1 MAQQARG
8 CRRTITVI
16 ERAGASIASTAD
28 GSTTMNA
35 TLVDDLFNQLQGPQ
49 LAQIGQQLGLS
60 QPQANDAVSAAL
72 PLLIGA
78 LGRNA
83 SHPQG
88 AEALYG
94 ALQRDHAGLDL
105 GNVLGSVLGGGGQG
119 TEILG
124 HIFGARQGNAAQ
136 GLGAATGLGGA
147 QANTLLKLLAPIVL
161 AYLARR
167 MFSQGNAAS
176 PQALGQA
183 LGDEHEQI
191 RQQGGL
197 GGGLLG
203 AVLDRDGDGDADFSD
218 LIGLAGSVLGG
229 RR

>member
-1 MAQQARG
+1 MTSLA
-8 CRRTITVI
+8 
-16 ERAGASIASTAD
+16 
-28 GSTTMNA
+28 
-35 TLVDDLFNQLQGPQ
+35 DDLLTQLQGPQ

-60 QPQANDAVSAAL
+60 QPQATQAVSAAL
-72 PLLIGA
+72 PLLLGA

-83 SHPQG
+83 SQPQG
-88 AEALYG
+88 AEALFG

-105 GNVLGSVLGGGGQG
+105 GSVLGGVLGGGGQG

-124 HIFGARQGNAAQ
+124 HIFGNRQGNASQ

-147 QANTLLKLLAPIVL
+147 QANSLLKILAPIVL
-161 AYLARR
+161 AYLAKR
-167 MFSQGNAAS
+167 MLSGSSAS
-176 PQALGQA
+176 PQALGQV
-183 LGDEHEQI
+183 LGQEHQQI
-191 RQQGGL
+191 QQQGGL

-218 LIGLAGSVLGG
+218 LIGLAGSVFGG

>member
-1 MAQQARG
+1 
-8 CRRTITVI
+8 
-16 ERAGASIASTAD
+16 
-28 GSTTMNA
+28 MNA
-35 TLVDDLFNQLQGPQ
+35 PLTDDLLSQLKGPQ

-60 QPQANDAVSAAL
+60 QPQAADAVSAAL

-83 SHPQG
+83 SQPQG
-88 AEALYG
+88 AEALFG
-94 ALQRDHAGLDL
+94 ALQRDHAGLDP
-105 GNVLGSVLGGGGQG
+105 GNVLASVLGGGGQG
-119 TEILG
+119 AEILG
-124 HIFGARQGNAAQ
+124 HIFGPRQNNAAQ
-136 GLGAATGLGGA
+136 GLGAATGLGGP

-167 MFSQGNAAS
+167 MFSQGNATT
-176 PQALGQA
+176 PQALSQA
-183 LGDEHEQI
+183 LGEEQQQI